1 MSKRPRK
8 ANDYSPSTFPFLA
21 VLLCT
26 IGALVLILAV
36 TVVHSRASA
45 NKAAE
50 LELGESIE
58 EVKEQSDFLVS
69 VSEELQARR
78 ERLKKELERRRREL
92 SHIEDHIDRLRKD
105 LTQLQSQSEQAHTVA
120 AEAIVAEKESKISDL
135 EKQLEAKKQ
144 DLEKTI
150 EERKDQ
156 QPAFSIIPYE
166 GPNGTA
172 RRPVY
177 LECRADGLV
186 IQPEGIT
193 LSIQEL
199 APPHGPGNPL
209 DATLRVLR
217 TAYQAKDQVY
227 GITTPPYPL
236 LIVRPDGINTYALA
250 RAAMAGWDD
259 QYGYELVEADR
270 ELAFPEG
277 LPGLTD
283 ELQKTL
289 IAAKQRQAALIA
301 SLPARLRRDPFD
313 LSDQNT
319 WDDEGGQGGGKPAA
333 DKVASNNANRS
344 LGDDWGDV
352 EEDSG
357 RWKMVREV
365 SGGAQDQPSV
375 RGVSSR
381 DFAATRPG
389 NQQKTSE
396 NGAPTGDSP
405 RTALNPDP
413 YFEGAAGGQMGGN
426 PQMGFTQ
433 PGFSGATSSGEFL
446 SAGNAANSQGLPGSS
461 ELSGS
466 GELPGSSELS
476 GSDQQSGSSAQG
488 GSGSVTQTGPQQ
500 SSDASSTAN
509 QFSSGPTSGSSGG
522 PSSLVATD
530 PNSQQNDA
538 QQSDAMR
545 EQNMKQSGAEAKPW
559 ESSGSR
565 QTSKQGAGSASR
577 SSSNRTPDSELKP
590 ISLSAGKDWATTR
603 MDNRS
608 TPVTRPVRIIVL
620 DDRWLLR
627 NEENPSKYDMEIL
640 LEQGPQV
647 AGSQLKEALRDRVE
661 SWGPSLPGG
670 YWAPALTAETASD
683 AQKSLTRLQRLLDS
697 SGAILQ
703 VQPLTSPT
711 QPKR

>member
-58 EVKEQSDFLVS
+58 QVKEQSDFLVS

-78 ERLKKELERRRREL
+78 ECLKKELERRRREL

-120 AEAIVAEKESKISDL
+120 AEAIVAEKESKIADL

-277 LPGLTD
+277 LPGLSD

-289 IAAKQRQAALIA
+289 MAAKQRQAALIA

-319 WDDEGGQGGGKPAA
+319 WDDEGVQGGGKPAA

-389 NQQKTSE
+389 NSQKTSE

-413 YFEGAAGGQMGGN
+413 YFEGAAGGQTGGN
-426 PQMGFTQ
+426 PQMGFNQ
-433 PGFSGATSSGEFL
+433 PGFGGATSSGEFL
-446 SAGNAANSQGLPGSS
+446 SAGNAANSQGQ
-461 ELSGS
+461 SGS
-466 GELPGSSELS
+466 GELS
-476 GSDQQSGSSAQG
+476 GSTAQG
-488 GSGSVTQTGPQQ
+488 GSVSQTGSQQ
-500 SSDASSTAN
+500 SSNASSTAN

-522 PSSLVATD
+522 ASSLVATD

-538 QQSDAMR
+538 QQSDATR
-545 EQNMKQSGAEAKPW
+545 EQNMKQSGVQAKPW
-559 ESSGSR
+559 ESDGSR
-565 QTSKQGAGSASR
+565 QASKQGAGSASR

>member
-58 EVKEQSDFLVS
+58 QVKEQSDFLVS

-120 AEAIVAEKESKISDL
+120 AEAIVAEKESKIADL

-236 LIVRPDGINTYALA
+236 LIVRPDGINSYALA

-277 LPGLTD
+277 LPGLSD

-289 IAAKQRQAALIA
+289 MAAKQRQAALIA

-319 WDDEGGQGGGKPAA
+319 WDDEGVQGGGKPAA

-389 NQQKTSE
+389 NAQKTSE

-413 YFEGAAGGQMGGN
+413 YFEGPAGGQMGGN
-426 PQMGFTQ
+426 PQMGFNQ
-433 PGFSGATSSGEFL
+433 PGFGGATSSGEFL
-446 SAGNAANSQGLPGSS
+446 SAGNAANSQGQ
-461 ELSGS
+461 SGS
-466 GELPGSSELS
+466 GELS
-476 GSDQQSGSSAQG
+476 GSTAQG
-488 GSGSVTQTGPQQ
+488 GSVSQTGSQQ
-500 SSDASSTAN
+500 SSNASSTAN

-522 PSSLVATD
+522 ASSLVATD

-538 QQSDAMR
+538 QQSDATR
-545 EQNMKQSGAEAKPW
+545 EQNMKQAGAQAKPW
-559 ESSGSR
+559 ESDGSR
-565 QTSKQGAGSASR
+565 QASKQGAGSASR